1 VELSETKSKLDALG
15 ITVAVIT
22 YDSEETNLRFAQKF
36 KSAYPI
42 LSDSKSVHVNA
53 FGILNESY
61 AKDHYAYGT
70 PHPGIFVVDRDGV
83 VFGKFAVEDYR
94 ERPPMQLVLD
104 SVAEMLEIH

>member
-1 VELSETKSKLDALG
+1 MELSEAKPKFDALG
-15 ITVAVIT
+15 LTVAVIT
-22 YDSEETNLRFAQKF
+22 YDMQDTNNRFAQKY
-36 KSAYPI
+36 KVSYPL

-70 PHPGIFVVDRDGV
+70 PHPGIFLVNGAGTI
-83 VFGKFAVEDYR
+83 FSKLSEEDYR